1 MAVLALSRHGA
12 TAVLAMNRPAQRNAL
27 DDSLR
32 DALTNAIA
40 EVRDDAN
47 VRSVVLT
54 GSGGHF
60 CAGGDIKAMQQAPDV
75 QDPGFR
81 ARERMQ
87 QLQRWFDELVD
98 LEKPVI
104 AAVDG
109 VAFGA
114 GLSLALAAD
123 FILASPGARFCAA
136 FARIGLVPDAGAMYL
151 LPRQIGLARAKEL
164 VFSAREVN
172 AAEALRIG
180 LVHDLVEGDLMAA
193 ALSFAA
199 RFNESATQAIGMAK
213 AVMNRAFESQRDGVY
228 AQEALA
234 QAICRES
241 RFHAAAVN
249 AFAPSAKA
257 KP

>member
-1 MAVLALSRHGA
+1 MAVLELSRHGA
-12 TAVLAMNRPAQRNAL
+12 TAVLALNRPAQRNAL

-32 DALTNAIA
+32 DALANAIG
-40 EVRDDAN
+40 EVRADAG

-54 GSGGHF
+54 GNGGHF
-60 CAGGDIKAMQQAPDV
+60 CAGGDIKAMQQSAGLD
-75 QDPGFR
+75 DLGFR
-81 ARERMQ
+81 TRERMQ

-123 FILASPGARFCAA
+123 FVLASPGARFCAA
-136 FARIGLVPDAGAMYL
+136 FARIGLVPDAAAMYL
-151 LPRQIGLARAKEL
+151 LPRQVGLAHAKEL

-172 AAEALRIG
+172 AAEAQRIG
-180 LVHDLVEGDLMAA
+180 LVHHLVEGDLMAA
-193 ALSFAA
+193 ALSFASQ
-199 RFNESATQAIGMAK
+199 FNESATQAIGMAK

-234 QAICRES
+234 QAICRQS
-241 RFHAAAVN
+241 RFHATALN
-249 AFAPSAKA
+249 AFAPPAKT